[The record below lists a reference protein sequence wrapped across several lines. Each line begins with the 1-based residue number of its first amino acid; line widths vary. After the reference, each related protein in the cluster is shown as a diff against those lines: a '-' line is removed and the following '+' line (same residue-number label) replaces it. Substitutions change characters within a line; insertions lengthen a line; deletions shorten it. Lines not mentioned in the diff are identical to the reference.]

1 MPQNYFL
8 QAFLPDVQTNR
19 IYFEFRLIFN
29 SKEALFSDE
38 EIVDKSIKL
47 KKIDVQSKDDSECD
61 ALCHFEANH
70 KVIGRLKL
78 SINVDQS
85 KISILNVRLGDFDHS
100 EELCDNY
107 EFDFDADKQ
116 FEFCFAKKSL
126 QETFPTVQIEP
137 HSISVYFYFSLTAS
151 IENYPE
157 PSQRDLSLCAI
168 FDRPSADLL
177 NDWVFC
183 GHNHSSGESS
193 SAHHSHAE
201 VPESIT
207 IPEELYKPVVL
218 DKIEQ
223 IIYLLTDASPLVLLE
238 SADQKDNSIYLEL
251 IKSDEIYCLDCC
263 CSSSSSSSSVDC
275 RSNGDNNNGNDV
287 NEEETEKCVTLCAR
301 SEGGP
306 RSVSFLAQCLV
317 QHQIFAQ
324 QCNEQEAVAE
334 EGDDK
339 PSIIDD
345 DDKRKKAAL
354 QLKKYR
360 LSFEV
365 DWFRIEA
372 KLYSHLVHLLTDS
385 SRYLR
390 RLADNIVNF
399 EHHSTT
405 TASLCSLEAK
415 PMAVLSNY
423 RFVKEA
429 TAVTTADS

>member
-1 MPQNYFL
+1 MPQNNFL

-85 KISILNVRLGDFDHS
+85 KISILNVRL
-100 EELCDNY
+100 
-107 EFDFDADKQ
+107 
-116 FEFCFAKKSL
+116 
-126 QETFPTVQIEP
+126 
-137 HSISVYFYFSLTAS
+137 
-151 IENYPE
+151 ENYPE

-193 SAHHSHAE
+193 STHHSHAE

-207 IPEELYKPVVL
+207 IPEELYKPIVL

-405 TASLCSLEAK
+405 TASLCS
-415 PMAVLSNY
+415 P
-423 RFVKEA
+423 
-429 TAVTTADS
+429 